1 MQTHRTRGALLG
13 AILPGLTLAACSIGG
28 NGSMGAVASPAP
40 VSAPA
45 HFVPL
50 DAAKL
55 IAPADTTAGN
65 GCLSPLKDPTKDIQI
80 ILIRSESGLGD
91 YLAPSGSYGIPD
103 GRLLRIDCNTGSV
116 VGLVRR

>member
-1 MQTHRTRGALLG
+1 MNGTLLGALLLG
-13 AILPGLTLAACSIGG
+13 PTLAACSIGG
-28 NGSMGAVASPAP
+28 SGNMSAVASPAP
-40 VSAPA
+40 VTAPTR
-45 HFVPL
+45 FLPL
-50 DAAKL
+50 DATKL
-55 IAPADTTAGN
+55 VTPADTTAGDA
-65 GCLSPLKDPTKDIQI
+65 CLSPMVDPAKNIQI

>member
-1 MQTHRTRGALLG
+1 MHTTRTRRALLG
-13 AILPGLTLAACSIGG
+13 ALLLGPAVAACSLGG
-28 NGSMGAVASPAP
+28 SGSMSAVASPAP
-40 VSAPA
+40 TTAPA
-45 HFVPL
+45 RFVPL

-55 IAPADTTAGN
+55 LAPADTTAGD
-65 GCLSPLKDPTKDIQI
+65 GCLSPLKDPAKNVQI

-91 YLAPSGSYGIPD
+91 YIAPSGAYGIPD